1 MSRIVRLLV
10 LAAAFTPH
18 SAHAW
23 QRTPPTS
30 TARLGELVRVRTTD
44 RAEHRGTLAFASRDS
59 LVLTATDSTRRAL
72 LTQLITQIDARRVM
86 PARQRALRGL
96 VVGAAIGFLPAAIAS
111 LARGKHEQCV
121 NVAPGSTCNV
131 AYDNIDET
139 AGLPAM
145 LLGII
150 GAGVGTVVR
159 WHHWQRVSLDV
170 P

>member
-1 MSRIVRLLV
+1 MRRISRLLV
-10 LAAAFTPH
+10 LAAAFTPL

-23 QRTPPTS
+23 QRTPPGS

-44 RAEHRGTLAFASRDS
+44 ATEHRGTLAFASRDS
-59 LVLTATDSTRRAL
+59 LVLSATDSTRRAL
-72 LTQLITQIDARRVM
+72 LTQLVTQIDARRVM

-96 VVGAAIGFLPAAIAS
+96 VVGAAIGFLPAAISS

-121 NVAPGSTCNV
+121 NVAPGTTCDV
-131 AYDNIDET
+131 SYDNIDET
-139 AGLPAM
+139 AGIPAVF
-145 LLGII
+145 LGLV
-150 GAGVGTVVR
+150 GAGVGALVR